1 VIERTPLYTGIL
13 KKFVRDAEIQW
24 GLETEAVK
32 EKKARIVS
40 DLYYLGREII
50 GNDWLG
56 EIHKDLSD
64 KLKGKWER
72 ALFLIPREHLKST
85 FITQYFTVQQIL
97 KNPDVRFLISSETA
111 TLSEA
116 FLSSIKKILM
126 MPEIVDLFGEQKG
139 EKWSADAITVAG
151 RRNPS
156 IKEATIMTCG
166 VDKAITGFH
175 FDFIIH
181 DDIVGSTNVGTP
193 EQLKKTFK
201 YYKDSLSLL
210 DKKVGRLLMNGTVWH
225 NMDCYNII
233 IKNHI
238 KEFQIFE
245 RREVD
250 QHGGVEKDIIYPE
263 RFTPDKIAQLKSD
276 LTEYEFNCQ
285 YRNKAKAADKDDF
298 KEEWWQST
306 YYDDLPTQSHYNV
319 AITVDP
325 AISRERGRHNS
336 GIVVSCMDE
345 LGEVYLDRAIR
356 KHMKPP
362 EMLDI
367 LFELHRKYDAL
378 ENVDSVTVGVETIG
392 FQEMISIA
400 ATERME
406 REDYYFTIE
415 DLKPKHNS
423 KIDRIR
429 ALQSWYKRLKIHH
442 KRGECED
449 IEEELLWLGEG
460 SHPDIAD
467 ALAYAIKL
475 WVRPGSAKNKEEKS
489 ESAQEF
495 EAACAGTMNKGAHW
509 YENPSGYD

>member
-1 VIERTPLYTGIL
+1 LTRQTIERTPLYTGIL

-24 GLETEAVK
+24 GLEIAAIK

-40 DLYYLGREII
+40 DLYYLGRVII

-56 EIHKDLSD
+56 EIHRDLSE
-64 KLKGKWER
+64 KLKQPWER
-72 ALFLIPREHLKST
+72 GLLLIPREHLKTT
-85 FITQYFTVQQIL
+85 FITVYYSVQQIL
-97 KNPDVRFLISSETA
+97 RNPDIRIFITSAAIDL
-111 TLSEA
+111 TLSI
-116 FLSSIKKILM
+116 LSSIKRVLE

-139 EKWSADAITVAG
+139 EKWSADQITVAG

-156 IKEATIMTCG
+156 IKEPTIMCGG
-166 VDKAITGFH
+166 VDKSITGFH
-175 FDFIIH
+175 FDIIIP
-181 DDIVGSTNVGTP
+181 DDIVQRTNIGNP
-193 EQLKKTFK
+193 EQIQKVIT
-201 YYKDSLSLL
+201 YYKDLLSLL
-210 DKKVGRLLMNGTVWH
+210 DKQTGRMLITGTRWH
-225 NMDCYNII
+225 KKDCYGWI
-233 IKNHI
+233 IKNSLDKFEI
-238 KEFQIFE
+238 QEIRRVKEN
-245 RREVD
+245 
-250 QHGGVEKDIIYPE
+250 GVIIYPE
-263 RFTPDKIAQLKSD
+263 RFTEAKIQQLKGELSA
-276 LTEYEFNCQ
+276 YEFSCQ
-285 YRNKAKAADKDDF
+285 YENNPRDLEKDDF
-298 KEEWWQST
+298 DEKWFN
-306 YYDDLPTQSHYNV
+306 YYDNLPADRRYNV

-367 LFELHRKYDAL
+367 LFELHRKYDGM

-489 ESAQEF
+489 ESAQDF
-495 EAACAGTMNKGAHW
+495 EAACAGTVNKGAHW
-509 YENPSGYD
+509 YENPTGYD